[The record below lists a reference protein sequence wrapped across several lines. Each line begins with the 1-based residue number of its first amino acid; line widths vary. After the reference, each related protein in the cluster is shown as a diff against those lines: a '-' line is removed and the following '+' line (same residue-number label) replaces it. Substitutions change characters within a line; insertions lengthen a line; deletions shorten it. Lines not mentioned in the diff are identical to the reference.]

1 MAGKDSKSK
10 PHATEVTQPI
20 TRCEFHSRA
29 VHHAIFLRGEW
40 IEQAGFVDG
49 MPLKIRVMTG
59 CIVITTQDTRELWV
73 CVEGLSV
80 VPINRKKVAQWL
92 TEFPGAMHS
101 TSDAPKFKRD
111 DGHFV

>member
-1 MAGKDSKSK
+1 
-10 PHATEVTQPI
+10 
-20 TRCEFHSRA
+20 
-29 VHHAIFLRGEW
+29 
-40 IEQAGFVDG
+40 
-49 MPLKIRVMTG
+49 MTSSSLAAASASG
-59 CIVITTQDTRELWV
+59 SFCTFRPATRELWG

-111 DGHFV
+111 DGHFA